1 MVMDCFIAWSQ
12 SAHFV
17 SLDRGNQAAI
27 AGGVMA
33 GPISHRLQGTA
44 RDTWTP
50 GAGGEPLHLLGD
62 LSRFYSGN
70 WIQYNN
76 DK

>member
-27 AGGVMA
+27 AGGVMV

-50 GAGGEPLHLLGD
+50 GAGGE
-62 LSRFYSGN
+62 
-70 WIQYNN
+70 W
-76 DK
+76 